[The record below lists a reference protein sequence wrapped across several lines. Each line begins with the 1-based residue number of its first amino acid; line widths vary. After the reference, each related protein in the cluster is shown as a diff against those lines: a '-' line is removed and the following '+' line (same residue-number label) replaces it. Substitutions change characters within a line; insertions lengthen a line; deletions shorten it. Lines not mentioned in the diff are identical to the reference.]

1 MITKF
6 IFVVALIMP
15 NGECFSEHMSVSYLD
30 ALLGDFQVGC
40 GSLYRLLFGGF
51 SDGYARM
58 V

>member
-40 GSLYRLLFGGF
+40 GSL
-51 SDGYARM
+51 
-58 V
+58 